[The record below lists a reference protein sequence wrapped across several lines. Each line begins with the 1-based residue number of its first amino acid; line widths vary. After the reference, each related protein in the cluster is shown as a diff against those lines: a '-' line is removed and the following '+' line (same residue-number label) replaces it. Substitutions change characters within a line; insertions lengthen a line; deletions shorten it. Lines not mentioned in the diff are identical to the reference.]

1 MTPKPW
7 QTSRTLIVNAA
18 LTLVFALG
26 LVGQLAGA
34 FAIDPRYVALA
45 GAAAAI
51 VNFWLRLDTTA
62 PIAGT
67 PAATAALAEPVP
79 PH

>member
-7 QTSRTLIVNAA
+7 QMSRTLVLNLL
-18 LTLVFALG
+18 LTIVFALG

-51 VNFWLRLDTTA
+51 VNFWLRLDTSA

-67 PAATAALAEPVP
+67 PAAAALTGPLP

>member
-7 QTSRTLIVNAA
+7 QMSRTLVLNLL
-18 LTLVFALG
+18 LTIVFALG

-51 VNFWLRLDTTA
+51 VNFWLRLDTSA

-67 PAATAALAEPVP
+67 PAAAAPPTPLP